1 MSTTKPRR
9 DARSGDLAAEVL
21 AILKPRPPVPY
32 VQYTFGEPGAERFE
46 RVPLAEVERQLLA
59 QVRQVAVLK
68 AQAEAQ
74 AARGRLKS
82 EAGDRTRAEV
92 LAEYLALPDSKR
104 GRDAASIIAR
114 RIDRTSAQVRTHLKR
129 LEELGQIEKRK

>member
-1 MSTTKPRR
+1 M
-9 DARSGDLAAEVL
+9 
-21 AILKPRPPVPY
+21 
-32 VQYTFGEPGAERFE
+32 QYTFGEPGAERFE